1 MKQNLKGRAVK
12 RNKPMSPWIK
22 YCLLGGVVLLIVAGM
37 LYAYRYM
44 SLDREFH
51 YNIKTFGEDTYKEIF
66 SLEDT
71 KSQAEPIMELAEQAF
86 SFVGTQA
93 EAEEQFGLL
102 SRYACTDPEAASQEH
117 TLDYIVS
124 KIDDKG
130 GYLWVAY
137 ASSFLDPRGESI
149 HLAGT
154 EDQRILARWTVEPQ
168 EDGSLTVTDI
178 REAP

>member
-1 MKQNLKGRAVK
+1 MKQNLKQTAK
-12 RNKPMSPWIK
+12 RQNKSVSPWIK
-22 YCLLGGVVLLIVAGM
+22 YCLMGGVALLIVAGM

-51 YNIKTFGEDTYKEIF
+51 YNIKTFGEETYKEIF

-71 KSQAEPIMELAEQAF
+71 KDKAESVMDFAEEAF
-86 SFVGTQA
+86 SFVGTKE

-102 SRYACTDPEAASQEH
+102 SRYSCTDPEATSQEH

-124 KIDDKG
+124 KIDDEG

-154 EDQRILARWTVEPQ
+154 EDQRILARWTVEAD
-168 EDGSLTVTDI
+168 EEGKLTVTHVQ
-178 REAP
+178 EGP